1 MGSNASRSV
10 DDTPDQHGITED
22 LVTLCMR
29 RLLGTRARPVVKSY
43 KYRPVESYGESYATT
58 IKVLE
63 VSYREEATAEDCE
76 QDFIVKVPG
85 GLYIFDKMDMYRR
98 ELITYR
104 DVVERFRQ
112 LVGGGDGTSE
122 LPFARFMYGTLV
134 EDGEVRDDSGQL
146 TADQTPREIVV
157 LEMLHGYEVVDKK
170 FGFDLEHLR
179 LLMPAIA
186 RLHALGYVLHQRNPE
201 NFTRLPATCRPIFD
215 ESKRASVILAPVRA
229 VLEHAGMESEAAEL
243 AKLTTYEHS
252 LAGEVSGFSEDREVV
267 TLVHGDL
274 WYSNIMFRYKD
285 DDVDVRRPADVKLID
300 LQFCRLGDL
309 AYDLS
314 VCLLTSTRRPTRHQ
328 HMKELLG
335 WYEAGFRKQ
344 LEELG
349 EDPDKM
355 APWLSVGGLNAMYV
369 AALRSHLPMLLF
381 YIMWLF
387 RGENDNEL
395 SSAMNSTQMVEGFG
409 RLAERW
415 RRGECSPDQTARI
428 LEVTE
433 DLKEFGIL

>member
-1 MGSNASRSV
+1 
-10 DDTPDQHGITED
+10 
-22 LVTLCMR
+22 
-29 RLLGTRARPVVKSY
+29 VVKH
-43 KYRPVESYGESYATT
+43 
-58 IKVLE
+58 
-63 VSYREEATAEDCE
+63 
-76 QDFIVKVPG
+76 
-85 GLYIFDKMDMYRR
+85 
-98 ELITYR
+98 
-104 DVVERFRQ
+104 FRQ
-112 LVGGGDGTSE
+112 LVGGGDGASE
-122 LPFARFMYGTLV
+122 LPFARFVYGTLV

-157 LEMLHGYEVVDKK
+157 LEMLHDYEVVDKK
-170 FGFDLEHLR
+170 VGFDLEHLR

-314 VCLLTSTRRPTRHQ
+314 VCLLTSTRRPTRH
-328 HMKELLG
+328 
-335 WYEAGFRKQ
+335 
-344 LEELG
+344 
-349 EDPDKM
+349 
-355 APWLSVGGLNAMYV
+355 
-369 AALRSHLPMLLF
+369 
-381 YIMWLF
+381 
-387 RGENDNEL
+387 
-395 SSAMNSTQMVEGFG
+395 
-409 RLAERW
+409 
-415 RRGECSPDQTARI
+415 
-428 LEVTE
+428 
-433 DLKEFGIL
+433 